1 MNIENLKKE
10 ALLKLDQAIDLKG
23 LENIEKE
30 YLGKKGKIRD
40 LSLKMKDLTSEERKE
55 LGVKIN
61 ELSNFLEDKVELK
74 KRAFKLIELEKKEE
88 MESLDI
94 TFPATRKFKRGHV
107 HPLSIVKKEIEDIFT
122 FLGFSIID
130 GPELE
135 DEWHNFDALNIPEN
149 HPAREMQDTFF
160 IKQKNRGD
168 IQSNKEKY
176 VLRTHTSNVQTR
188 YMENHVPPFRV
199 IAPGR
204 VFRYEAT
211 DASHETC
218 FNQVEGLLVD
228 ENISIA
234 NLKAVL
240 ERFLQEFFR
249 NLDVRIRL
257 RPSYFP
263 FVEPGFE
270 VDMSCVVCNGKGCP
284 ICSGGGWIEILGA
297 GMVHPNV
304 FKNCGLNPENL
315 TGFAFGIAIDRL
327 AMMKYKIDD
336 IRWFHSGDM
345 RFLKQ
350 F

>member
-1 MNIENLKKE
+1 MKTENLKKE
-10 ALLKLDQAIDLKG
+10 ALEKLEQSKDLND

-30 YLGKKGKIRD
+30 YLGKKGKLRE
-40 LSLKMKDLTSEERKE
+40 LSSKMKDLTGEERKE
-55 LGVKIN
+55 LGAQIN
-61 ELSNFLEDKVELK
+61 EALNFLEEK
-74 KRAFKLIELEKKEE
+74 IELEKKAFKLEELKEKEE

-94 TFPATRKFKRGHV
+94 TFPGVKAFQRGHI

-122 FLGFSIID
+122 FLGFSIIQ
-130 GPELE
+130 GPEIE
-135 DEWHNFDALNIPEN
+135 DEWHNFDALNFPKD

-160 IKQKNRGD
+160 IKQKNREELD
-168 IQSNKEKY
+168 SREKY
-176 VLRTHTSNVQTR
+176 VLRTHTSNIQTR
-188 YMENHVPPFRV
+188 YMESHVPPFRIV
-199 IAPGR
+199 APGR

-211 DASHETC
+211 DASHESC
-218 FNQVEGLLVD
+218 FYQIEGLLVD
-228 ENISIA
+228 EHISVA

-249 NLDVRIRL
+249 NLDVKIRL

-270 VDMSCVVCNGKGCP
+270 VDMSCVVCNGKGCS
-284 ICSGGGWIEILGA
+284 ICQGGGWIEILGA

-304 FKNCGLNPENL
+304 FKNCGLDPQNL
-315 TGFAFGIAIDRL
+315 TGFAFGISIDRL
-327 AMMKYKIDD
+327 AMMKYKIDH
-336 IRWFHSGDM
+336 IKWFHSGDL